1 MQQFVCIKKC
11 YPNRLCKVGDIV
23 GAEVRD
29 LAPLCFIEKTDA
41 TEGVGGAADES
52 PKVFSNADIVK
63 AKRNKTIAGEKKS
76 TRKKV

>member
-1 MQQFVCIKKC
+1 MKQFVCIKKC

-23 GAEVRD
+23 GAEVAD
-29 LAPLCFIEKTDA
+29 LAPLCFTEKTDA
-41 TEGVGGAADES
+41 TVDIGEVADES

-63 AKRNKTIAGEKKS
+63 AKQNKTIAGEKKA